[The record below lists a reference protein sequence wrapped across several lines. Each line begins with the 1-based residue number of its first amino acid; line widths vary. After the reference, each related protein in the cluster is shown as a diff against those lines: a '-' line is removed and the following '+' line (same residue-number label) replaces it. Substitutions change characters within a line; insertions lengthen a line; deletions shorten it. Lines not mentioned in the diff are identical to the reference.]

1 MVRTGGTLKPKLINL
16 IGQLDQDK
24 TLANINKDITALE
37 KKLKQQDKKLKIDVE
52 LFGNVKDIAKNISD
66 LQKKLEASP
75 SFKDIKIG
83 VALEDVNVK
92 EINKQIGKVQEKFNE
107 AKTANKLKLDVEFDF
122 TGSASKIKEEME
134 GIRQFMARYGEQM
147 KNMDIVN
154 LDKDAENAKRNAGGI
169 KTSIQTMGQGIDK
182 VSNDIE
188 ADMRKMTNS
197 SGKFGVTFERD
208 VSGAIKGATGTLTS
222 ANGTIERFKYNVDDT
237 SKELVHMSTNTKV
250 AGDQQERLE
259 KAIKQTDDAQRKLNQ
274 AMKTAPDNMP
284 SELAEIAQGHI
295 NSARAM
301 QEHGK
306 VTDKGMASLT
316 NFDNTLAK
324 LNQTSKSLAIANEF
338 QETQHAT
345 KQMIEEFGR
354 MGQLAPEDVRRLK
367 ASVSDVSNDSTE
379 KLKMLQNEV
388 TETAR
393 DFTSAS
399 SEIEQAMN
407 RLSASSRKEFTGAI
421 KDGDIATV
429 KRYVEELYGAEVAS
443 VRLSEKKNKLGE
455 SVTRVAVGMKEVD
468 GAVKSY
474 TLDMDR
480 ADGSLKEVN
489 SSTKELTES
498 NKGLE
503 GGFGTILSRITQY
516 FGAMQLVQQSM
527 RGMREIY
534 QEIRAIDAGMIELAR
549 VADPSLNLD
558 SMLRSSVSL
567 SKELGANV
575 QDVLGVVGDMARTFG
590 EFNEEQI
597 LAISRTATIMTNV
610 SDFSLKESGDTLV
623 GTMQAF
629 NITAEDS
636 IRIVNV
642 LNEVDNNYAIIKK
655 TCRVA

>member
-52 LFGNVKDIAKNISD
+52 LFGNVQDIAKDVSD
-66 LQKKLEASP
+66 LQKKLKASP

-92 EINKQIGKVQEKFNE
+92 DINEQIGKVQDKFNE

-154 LDKDAENAKRNAGGI
+154 LDKDAENVKRNAGGI
-169 KTSIQTMGQGIDK
+169 KTGIQTMGQGIDK
-182 VSNDIE
+182 VSKSIE
-188 ADMRKMTNS
+188 ADMRRMTTS

-222 ANGTIERFKYNVDDT
+222 ANGTIERFKYNVDST
-237 SKELVHMSTNTKV
+237 SGELVHMSTNTKV

-274 AMKTAPDNMP
+274 ALKTAPDNMP

-324 LNQTSKSLAIANEF
+324 LNKTSKSLAIANEF

-345 KQMIEEFGR
+345 RQMIEEFGR
-354 MGQLAPEDVRRLK
+354 MGQLAPEDVRKLK

-388 TETAR
+388 METAR
-393 DFTSAS
+393 DFISAS
-399 SEIEQAMN
+399 SEIE
-407 RLSASSRKEFTGAI
+407 R
-421 KDGDIATV
+421 
-429 KRYVEELYGAEVAS
+429 
-443 VRLSEKKNKLGE
+443 
-455 SVTRVAVGMKEVD
+455 
-468 GAVKSY
+468 
-474 TLDMDR
+474 
-480 ADGSLKEVN
+480 
-489 SSTKELTES
+489 
-498 NKGLE
+498 
-503 GGFGTILSRITQY
+503 
-516 FGAMQLVQQSM
+516 
-527 RGMREIY
+527 
-534 QEIRAIDAGMIELAR
+534 
-549 VADPSLNLD
+549 
-558 SMLRSSVSL
+558 
-567 SKELGANV
+567 
-575 QDVLGVVGDMARTFG
+575 
-590 EFNEEQI
+590 
-597 LAISRTATIMTNV
+597 
-610 SDFSLKESGDTLV
+610 
-623 GTMQAF
+623 
-629 NITAEDS
+629 
-636 IRIVNV
+636 
-642 LNEVDNNYAIIKK
+642 
-655 TCRVA
+655 